1 MHIHE
6 PYTKILNS
14 ERLNKQ
20 AKNKQQ
26 KMV

>member
-14 ERLNKQ
+14 EHLSKQ
-20 AKNKQQ
+20 VSNAFIK
-26 KMV
+26 V